1 MNAFRNAKA
10 DIRNPEFYKLPEGLD
25 VIEADIPQ
33 GKAFI
38 IDKMLINFYPRL
50 EGVVQRETD
59 RMEMD
64 NTTHF

>member
-1 MNAFRNAKA
+1 LKVIKA
-10 DIRNPEFYKLPEGLD
+10 DIPT
-25 VIEADIPQ
+25 

-38 IDKMLINFYPRL
+38 IDKNLINFYPRL

-64 NTTHF
+64 STTHI